1 MSDQRRGGA
10 RHLASAKSDLGE
22 QEQVVA
28 TFYFYEDLT
37 VKEIGKALNLTE
49 GRISQILRD
58 ALTKLRKRP
67 KDSPTTL
74 GNWQE
79 TFS

>member
-1 MSDQRRGGA
+1 VRG
-10 RHLASAKSDLGE
+10 HLASAISDLDE

-37 VKEIGKALNLTE
+37 LKEIGKTLNLTE

-67 KDSPTTL
+67 KNSSTTL

-79 TFS
+79 AFS